1 MDIPRRHMLAGL
13 ALGVGALSACQNQTT
28 TSAQDTNETEPR
40 ATPPQGR
47 QLSETDLE
55 DALVGSS
62 YLGTGGGGS
71 LSEAREIIA
80 KDLADGL
87 TFRMISVAS
96 LPDAAR
102 VACPYGLGSI
112 APGSEVEDPAVP
124 FPVQNAFELLQDYVG
139 QPFAAVIMG
148 EIGPGSLADGL
159 SVAARLGVPAL
170 DADTVGRAV
179 PEINQHS
186 VKVSGTPLTP
196 VACVTQQGDEIIL
209 RDVLDPKRPE
219 AVLRSIAATSGV
231 VGVVDSPITG
241 ATAKKP
247 GVLVQNSL
255 SLAMAIGRAVR
266 EAKAAG
272 EDAIEAARIA
282 GDGYLL
288 FKGTVAQSEWADDG
302 GFLEGTVDLVGTG
315 NFSGQSFQ
323 TRYKN
328 EHLIARRNGEVVATA
343 PDLIQIVDDARAEGI
358 DNPDFTVGQ
367 VVTVLGFRSDP
378 LWRTEAGLAVFGPR
392 YFGYDVDYVP
402 IEARLGD

>member
-1 MDIPRRHMLAGL
+1 MLAGL
-13 ALGVGALSACQNQTT
+13 AIGVGALSACKSQ
-28 TSAQDTNETEPR
+28 ANETPSR
-40 ATPPQGR
+40 KTPQTPEGR
-47 QLSETDLE
+47 ILTPTDLA
-55 DALVGSS
+55 DALTGAS

-71 LSEAREIIA
+71 LAEAREIIA

-87 TFRMISVAS
+87 TFRMISVDA
-96 LPDAAR
+96 LPDEAR

-139 QPFAAVIMG
+139 QPFAGVIMG

-241 ATAKKP
+241 AVAKKP

-255 SLAMAIGRAVR
+255 SLAIAIGRAIR
-266 EAKAAG
+266 EAKESGA
-272 EDAIEAARIA
+272 DAIEAARVA

-288 FKGTVAQSEWADDG
+288 FKGTVAASDWADDG
-302 GFLEGTVDLVGTG
+302 GFLEGTVALSGTG
-315 NFSGQSFQ
+315 AFAGQTFQ

-328 EHLIARRNGEVVATA
+328 EHLIARRNEQVIATA

-367 VVTVLGFRSDP
+367 AVTVLGFRSDP
-378 LWRTEAGLAVFGPR
+378 LWRTEGGLAVFGPR

-402 IEARLGD
+402 IEERLKTTQ

>member
-1 MDIPRRHMLAGL
+1 M
-13 ALGVGALSACQNQTT
+13 
-28 TSAQDTNETEPR
+28 
-40 ATPPQGR
+40 
-47 QLSETDLE
+47 
-55 DALVGSS
+55 DALTGAS

-71 LSEAREIIA
+71 LAEARRIIRDDRA
-80 KDLADGL
+80 AGR
-87 TFRMISVAS
+87 TFRMVGVSE
-96 LPDAAR
+96 LPDDVR

-124 FPVQNAFELLQDYVG
+124 FPVQAAFELLQDYVG

-186 VKVSGTPLTP
+186 VKVSGEPLVP
-196 VACVTQQGDEIIL
+196 AACVTQQGDEIIL
-209 RDVLDPKRPE
+209 RDVQDPKRPE

-241 ATAKKP
+241 ATAKRP

-266 EAKAAG
+266 VAKQAG
-272 EDAIEAARIA
+272 TDPVEAARVA
-282 GDGYLL
+282 GDGYTL
-288 FKGTVAQSEWADDG
+288 FKGRVVESEWADDG
-302 GFLEGTVDLVGTG
+302 GFLEGTVKLTGTG
-315 NFSGQSFQ
+315 DYAGQAFE

-343 PDLIQIVDDARAEGI
+343 PDLIQIVDDASADGI
-358 DNPDFTVGQ
+358 DNPDFTEGQ
-367 VVTVLGFRSDP
+367 SVTVLGFRSDP
-378 LWRTEAGLAVFGPR
+378 LWRTDAGLAVFGPR
-392 YFGYDVDYVP
+392 YFGYEVDYVP
-402 IEARLGD
+402 IEERLGR